1 MATITTSASNTTTAS
16 ASQSTLSANI
26 SSTSSSSSSSQNNSP
41 NSNLNDT
48 DNNNLEEIREF
59 VRIGRTG
66 RRNAMPD
73 VLDPNINVSTSSL
86 SDLMCKID
94 CGSKNNDV

>member
-1 MATITTSASNTTTAS
+1 MATITTSASNSTTAS
-16 ASQSTLSANI
+16 ASQSTISANI
-26 SSTSSSSSSSQNNSP
+26 SSTSSSSSSQNNSP
-41 NSNLNDT
+41 KSNLNDT
-48 DNNNLEEIREF
+48 DNNLEEIREF

>member
-1 MATITTSASNTTTAS
+1 MATITTSASNSATAS
-16 ASQSTLSANI
+16 ASQSTISANI
-26 SSTSSSSSSSQNNSP
+26 SSTSSSSSSQNNSP

-48 DNNNLEEIREF
+48 DNNLEEIREF

>member
-1 MATITTSASNTTTAS
+1 MATITTSASNS
-16 ASQSTLSANI
+16 P
-26 SSTSSSSSSSQNNSP
+26 TSSSSQANITTNKSSQSASSSQTNSP

-48 DNNNLEEIREF
+48 DNNLEEIREF

-73 VLDPNINVSTSSL
+73 VLDPNINVSASSL

-94 CGSKNNDV
+94 CGSKDNDV

>member
-1 MATITTSASNTTTAS
+1 MATVTTSASNSTSAS
-16 ASQSTLSANI
+16 ASQSTISANI
-26 SSTSSSSSSSQNNSP
+26 SSTSSSSSSQNNSP

-48 DNNNLEEIREF
+48 DNNLEEIREF

-94 CGSKNNDV
+94 CGSKDNDV